1 MLLNITQLLCCVFR
15 FDNSLIP
22 SHPCLQLVATSE
34 QILHANIGRLL
45 VTMVKIKHY
54 DYYSTKQAHSS
65 NIINQFRINYF
76 K

>member
-1 MLLNITQLLCCVFR
+1 MHVCVSCVFR

-34 QILHANIGRLL
+34 QILHGNIGRLL
-45 VTMVKIKHY
+45 VTMVKTKYY
-54 DYYSTKQAHSS
+54 DSITTKQGQFS
-65 NIINQFRINYF
+65 NVLNQFRVNYF